1 MEFLPKS
8 TCRKG
13 KRASDTM
20 LSGGMSFGHA
30 RDFMRLMS
38 QASLHFMKKT
48 TLETCLAN
56 MPEHSGKN
64 LQGKQSES
72 SNVPDYFLICIK
84 GTTQDTC
91 LVLSLII
98 SLIFHPEF
106 PERTPHV
113 LRTNS
118 AHTPLVR
125 QRSVEE
131 STNYRRQ
138 KTGLS
143 DLNTKVLQCH
153 GIQLGIKATF
163 NLKPYFLLDQ
173 NL

>member
-1 MEFLPKS
+1 
-8 TCRKG
+8 
-13 KRASDTM
+13 
-20 LSGGMSFGHA
+20 MSFGHA

-56 MPEHSGKN
+56 MPEHAVKN

-72 SNVPDYFLICIK
+72 NNAPDYVLIYIK
-84 GTTQDTC
+84 GTTQDIC

-118 AHTPLVR
+118 GKAKVC
-125 QRSVEE
+125 
-131 STNYRRQ
+131 RRVYKLQ
-138 KTGLS
+138 KTENPAFRSEHQGSPMSWNSTWDQSYVQSETLCPCVIRTY
-143 DLNTKVLQCH
+143 NTVL
-153 GIQLGIKATF
+153 
-163 NLKPYFLLDQ
+163 
-173 NL
+173 